1 MDKQALSLWQRLRRF
16 VAKDPGRFSGG
27 TSVIAPF
34 QELAVERERLTGP
47 SEPEGGGSDPMPD
60 SERADEAT

>member
-1 MDKQALSLWQRLRRF
+1 MDKRELSLWQRLRRF

-34 QELAVERERLTGP
+34 QELAVERERLTGL
-47 SEPEGGGSDPMPD
+47 SQPEGRGSDTTPD
-60 SERADEAT
+60 SERAGEGT